1 MRTIAEIQLKL
12 LELQEKLNVYMDY
25 LRNLPPGEDR
35 FEVVNTINLISHRI
49 ESLEWVLKVK
59 SEFNEVLLYPMD

>member
-1 MRTIAEIQLKL
+1 MRTTTEVQLKL
-12 LELQEKLNVYMDY
+12 LELQEKLEVYMSY

-49 ESLEWVLKVK
+49 ESIEWVLKVK
-59 SEFNEVLLYPMD
+59 AEFNDVLMYPMD

>member
-49 ESLEWVLKVK
+49 ESIEWVLKVK
-59 SEFNEVLLYPMD
+59 AEFNDVLMYPMD